1 MVTGNKSGK
10 MDLSMMVSGQMIKLM
25 DKEHWYMEMEIYMM
39 GNGWM
44 IKRMGLELIN
54 MLMGRL
60 ILVNGCKIDNMGQEL
75 RNGQMDQSTR
85 DNILMDKKTE
95 MVV

>member
-1 MVTGNKSGK
+1 
-10 MDLSMMVSGQMIKLM
+10 MIR
-25 DKEHWYMEMEIYMM
+25 
-39 GNGWM
+39 
-44 IKRMGLELIN
+44 RMGLELIN

-75 RNGQMDQSTR
+75 RNGQMDQSMR